1 CRGRIVV
8 DGGAQRA
15 IAQQYRSLLP
25 AGVIACEGNFA
36 NGEVV
41 CIDNECGEELG
52 RGLSRYS
59 SEELCRI
66 FGKSSPAV
74 EKELGR
80 PALEVIH
87 RDDLVLF

>member
-1 CRGRIVV
+1 
-8 DGGAQRA
+8 
-15 IAQQYRSLLP
+15 
-25 AGVIACEGNFA
+25 
-36 NGEVV
+36 